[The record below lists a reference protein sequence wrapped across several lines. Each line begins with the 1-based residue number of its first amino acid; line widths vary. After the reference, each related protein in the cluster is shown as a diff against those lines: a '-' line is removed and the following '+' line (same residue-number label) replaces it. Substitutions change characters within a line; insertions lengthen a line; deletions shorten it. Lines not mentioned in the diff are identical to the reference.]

1 MLSIIPLPSG
11 FTADILANTS
21 TILTDLSGYITLI
34 ISIILIGV
42 VIEIIVGAVKR
53 H

>member
-11 FTADILANTS
+11 FMTDILANVG
-21 TILTDLSGYITLI
+21 TILTDLSPYLTLI
-34 ISIILIGV
+34 ISVVLIGV
-42 VIEIIVGAVKR
+42 VLEIIIGAVKR

>member
-11 FTADILANTS
+11 FTGDILANVG
-21 TILTDLSGYITLI
+21 TILSDIGGYVALI
-34 ISIILIGV
+34 ISVILIGV
-42 VIEIIVGAVKR
+42 VLDVLISALRK

>member
-1 MLSIIPLPSG
+1 MLSIIPLPAG
-11 FTADILANTS
+11 FLTDILANVG
-21 TILTDLSGYITLI
+21 TIMADLSPYITLI

-42 VIEIIVGAVKR
+42 VLEIIIGAVKR

>member
-1 MLSIIPLPSG
+1 MSIIPLPVDFLS
-11 FTADILANTS
+11 TILSNVS

-34 ISIILIGV
+34 ISIILIGIV
-42 VIEIIVGAVKR
+42 LEIIIGAVKR